1 MSRPR
6 RASLRSAAPGPP
18 LPGAGLSSRQLRGLT
33 PVMGWG
39 GQAQGH
45 PPPPRL
51 PGRQASAEE
60 ERDPSPGGA
69 GTPLP
74 GRSAGV
80 LQGEPPASCPTRP
93 GPPRSPQR
101 RNRAKPRL
109 RNESL
114 GTASAYICCSLR
126 SLVESRLI
134 FH

>member
-60 ERDPSPGGA
+60 ERDPSPGA
-69 GTPLP
+69 QALPSLAVPLAFSKASHLLPAPRGP
-74 GRSAGV
+74 G
-80 LQGEPPASCPTRP
+80 LQGLRREET
-93 GPPRSPQR
+93 GP
-101 RNRAKPRL
+101 NH
-109 RNESL
+109 
-114 GTASAYICCSLR
+114 G
-126 SLVESRLI
+126 
-134 FH
+134 